1 MGGGGVLPY
10 MGYIGMC
17 RCEGYNLIVLLRL
30 FIDHLY
36 SVLHDT
42 KLISQNVLRD
52 ISAPSHHC
60 LSNRVETRWR
70 AQIKFL
76 ILFSATQLVEPR

>member
-1 MGGGGVLPY
+1 MTGDRWFDSVNLQTSKSMPVQLTVDDNNASAH
-10 MGYIGMC
+10 
-17 RCEGYNLIVLLRL
+17 NLIVLLRL

-36 SVLHDT
+36 SVLHVT

-60 LSNRVETRWR
+60 FCNRVETRSR
-70 AQIKFL
+70 AQIKF
-76 ILFSATQLVEPR
+76 